1 MLKKPP
7 SHLFSD
13 EIPTK
18 IEASCISLGLQL
30 RTLETTMLKP
40 YTLVPA
46 MSHLH
51 RYNKTQVTVGG
62 GKRDVGK
69 GVGLVLGKR
78 VSVLEMDKRLEIN
91 G

>member
-1 MLKKPP
+1 
-7 SHLFSD
+7 
-13 EIPTK
+13 
-18 IEASCISLGLQL
+18 
-30 RTLETTMLKP
+30 
-40 YTLVPA
+40 

>member
-1 MLKKPP
+1 
-7 SHLFSD
+7 
-13 EIPTK
+13 
-18 IEASCISLGLQL
+18 
-30 RTLETTMLKP
+30 
-40 YTLVPA
+40 

-91 G
+91 GQKVRTYRSFWTNM

>member
-1 MLKKPP
+1 
-7 SHLFSD
+7 
-13 EIPTK
+13 
-18 IEASCISLGLQL
+18 
-30 RTLETTMLKP
+30 MLKP

>member
-1 MLKKPP
+1 
-7 SHLFSD
+7 
-13 EIPTK
+13 
-18 IEASCISLGLQL
+18 
-30 RTLETTMLKP
+30 
-40 YTLVPA
+40 

-69 GVGLVLGKR
+69 GVGLVL
-78 VSVLEMDKRLEIN
+78 EMDKRLEIN